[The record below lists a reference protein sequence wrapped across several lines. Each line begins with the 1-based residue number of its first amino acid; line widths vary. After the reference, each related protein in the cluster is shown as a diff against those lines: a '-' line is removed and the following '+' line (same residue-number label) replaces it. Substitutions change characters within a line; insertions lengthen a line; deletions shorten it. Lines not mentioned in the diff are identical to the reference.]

1 MHRVIGQ
8 KRLLIAGGIAAFLI
22 LSAVLALPG
31 KSKGSGGEGTPAVI
45 ANESE
50 VIAQIRQALRAH
62 SRRIVISFE
71 QKRDMLAEMTAIV
84 GGWMEAAL
92 QETERPDEGDYIRY
106 QYGGYEQ
113 KSSCRQANGKYAYTV
128 EIIPQYYLYLFQ
140 EEEVAGKLPEI
151 LTELD
156 LKRQTA
162 EYDKIKAIYD
172 YVCRHVKYD
181 KVHRKNPY
189 YVMRSTA
196 YAALIQEN
204 ATCQGYAVALYR
216 MLRQAGINVRIVTG
230 SVTGK
235 NAEQLHA
242 WNIVELDGKY
252 YHLDATWDAQQER
265 YSYFLKGEAGL
276 ADHILN
282 EAFLTG
288 EFARQYKIAE
298 QDYILPPAA
307 EQEYQ

>member
-1 MHRVIGQ
+1 MRGQ
-8 KRLLIAGGIAAFLI
+8 KRLFIIGAIGAFLI
-22 LSAVLALPG
+22 LGAILTRPG
-31 KSKGSGGEGTPAVI
+31 QNQNAGGVRPAVI

-113 KSSCRQANGKYAYTV
+113 KSRCRRADERYFYTV
-128 EIIPQYYLYLFQ
+128 EIVPKYYLYLFQ
-140 EEEVAGKLPEI
+140 EEEVAGKLAEI
-151 LTELD
+151 FDGLD
-156 LKRQTA
+156 FKLQMSDYA
-162 EYDKIKAIYD
+162 KIKAIYD
-172 YVCRHVKYD
+172 YVCRQVKYD

-230 SVTGK
+230 SVTGR
-235 NAEQLHA
+235 NAEKLHA
-242 WNIVELDGKY
+242 WNVVELNGSY
-252 YHLDATWDAQQER
+252 YHLDATWDAQQEN

-288 EFARQYKIAE
+288 EFAWQYKIAE
-298 QDYILPPAA
+298 QDYVLPPET